1 MMAYIFL
8 PLIMAVGAFMRYY
21 HNTAIALWHDEA
33 FSALYIRYP
42 WLEMMQRI
50 ALDVHPPLYYLAL
63 RIWSMIGGSGLLSLR
78 LFSILFGV
86 LTVWAVYLFVK
97 AAFENKS
104 LALLAAAAVALNPF
118 QIQYALEARMYTL
131 GTFLVAI
138 SSYLLVR
145 ALQNKKYWFWYGV
158 AVAAGIYTHYYV
170 FLSVA
175 AQGLFFLLW
184 LLKNR
189 KLKPLLYGT
198 GAYLLALLLYLPW
211 VPSFLTQISRVE
223 SSYWIPP
230 MNKWSVPGTLWKMIF
245 GGQGVRNSI
254 LAAATIV
261 SVTVVIYFIKKI
273 HNFQKWHILLGCAIP
288 VAAAV
293 VLSMRTNLY
302 LDRYFVFASLYFAIL
317 IALALF
323 SLNSRFWKFGLVG
336 VLLAGSVF
344 AFLKNW
350 DDLAILNKPGMAA
363 AAKYLNQ
370 TVGQGDRIYV
380 GSSFIFFTF
389 KYYNQTPVRPLLISD
404 RPVSDIPHFSG
415 TAILTDQDLILD
427 YKNARKNDTIWIL

>member
-175 AQGLFFLLW
+175 AQGLFFLFLR
-184 LLKNR
+184 LHRLSGELCNS
-189 KLKPLLYGT
+189 
-198 GAYLLALLLYLPW
+198 AQLLL
-211 VPSFLTQISRVE
+211 
-223 SSYWIPP
+223 
-230 MNKWSVPGTLWKMIF
+230 
-245 GGQGVRNSI
+245 
-254 LAAATIV
+254 
-261 SVTVVIYFIKKI
+261 
-273 HNFQKWHILLGCAIP
+273 LGETR
-288 VAAAV
+288 
-293 VLSMRTNLY
+293 L
-302 LDRYFVFASLYFAIL
+302 
-317 IALALF
+317 
-323 SLNSRFWKFGLVG
+323 
-336 VLLAGSVF
+336 
-344 AFLKNW
+344 
-350 DDLAILNKPGMAA
+350 
-363 AAKYLNQ
+363 
-370 TVGQGDRIYV
+370 
-380 GSSFIFFTF
+380 
-389 KYYNQTPVRPLLISD
+389 
-404 RPVSDIPHFSG
+404 
-415 TAILTDQDLILD
+415 
-427 YKNARKNDTIWIL
+427 